1 MPDNSNHNLTYET
14 LSEKLDALAPVL
26 LPLGAMSRIVACAGL
41 WQQFDT
47 IRSTEGP
54 FDRSRLAH
62 YIEQLQAWSERNDDG
77 STQNASAARDTRSV
91 EDYTGNLYAQC
102 WVAYD
107 DEQFVYTT
115 TFFEGRLRNNGFGPD
130 LIAGKSCLDAG
141 CGGGRFTLAMH
152 KMGAGHVVGVDLS
165 PDAVA
170 DGARRRDG
178 LGISSEAVEFVS
190 NSLLELPPSWSNRY
204 DFVCSNGV
212 LHHTT
217 DPKRALSEVF
227 RVVKPGGDA
236 YIYVYGSGGLHWR
249 LVDWI
254 REILHDIDEAEVR
267 DVLHLLDLPP
277 GKIFHIMDHWFVP
290 NYETLTRVEY
300 EDRLNEAGFTDL
312 TYMPR
317 GMFLYDSSERLYRYP
332 EDADLMGDGDLR
344 YMVHKPAGGS

>member
-1 MPDNSNHNLTYET
+1 MPDDSMGYLTYDAI
-14 LSEKLDALAPVL
+14 SEKLHDLAPVL
-26 LPLGAMSRIVACAGL
+26 RPLGAMSRIIACIGL
-41 WQQFDT
+41 WQQFDS
-47 IRSTEGP
+47 IRSAEGP
-54 FDRSRLAH
+54 FDRSRFGH
-62 YIEQLQAWSERNDDG
+62 YIEQLKCWSERNNDG
-77 STQNASAARDTRSV
+77 GVLNSTPEADSRSV

-115 TFFEGRLRNNGFGPD
+115 TFFEGRLRNNGFGPK

-141 CGGGRFTLAMH
+141 CGGGRFTLAMY
-152 KMGAGHVVGVDLS
+152 KMGARRVVGVDLS

-178 LGISSEAVEFVS
+178 LGISSDDVEFVS
-190 NSLLELPPSWSNRY
+190 NSLLELPQEWSDCY

-217 DPKRALSEVF
+217 DPKHALSEVY

-236 YIYVYGSGGLHWR
+236 YIYVYGSGGLHWG

-254 REILHDIDEAEVR
+254 REILHGIDEARVR

-290 NYETLTRVEY
+290 NYEVLTKSAY
-300 EDRLNEAGFTDL
+300 EERLRDVGFTDL
-312 TYMPR
+312 VYMPR
-317 GMFLYDSSERLYRYP
+317 GLFLYDSSERLYRYP
-332 EDADLMGDGDLR
+332 EDADLMGEGDLR
-344 YMVHKPAGGS
+344 YMVHKPLGDA

>member
-1 MPDNSNHNLTYET
+1 MISYDFLSTQLDGLTP
-14 LSEKLDALAPVL
+14 SL
-26 LPLGAMSRIVACAGL
+26 LPLGPMSRIIACTGL
-41 WQQFDT
+41 WQQFDS
-47 IRSTEGP
+47 IRSAEGP
-54 FDRSRLAH
+54 FDRSRFAH
-62 YIEQLQAWSERNDDG
+62 YIEQLKAWSDRNGDENA
-77 STQNASAARDTRSV
+77 QNASLVRDTRSV

-115 TFFEGRLRNNGFGPD
+115 NFFEGRLRNNGFGPD

-165 PDAVA
+165 PEAVA

-178 LGISSEAVEFVS
+178 LGISPDAVEFVS
-190 NSLLELPPSWSNRY
+190 NSLLDLPRAWSDRY

-217 DPKRALSEVF
+217 DPKRALSEVY

-254 REILHDIDEAEVR
+254 REILHDVDETRVR

-290 NYETLTRVEY
+290 HYETLTRSEY
-300 EDRLNEAGFTDL
+300 EDRLRGVGFTNL
-312 TYMPR
+312 VYMPR
-317 GMFLYDSSERLYRYP
+317 GLFLYDSSERLYRYP
-332 EDADLMGDGDLR
+332 EDADLMGEGDLQ
-344 YMVHKPAGGS
+344 YMVHKPNGGA